1 MADRLKKNAHN
12 NFNRPAS
19 IDENVGNMIISSTN
33 DSRVREMLP
42 TVSRQNNNKS
52 VQMRSTMYNNLQQ
65 NKLALA
71 AAA

>member
-1 MADRLKKNAHN
+1 MADRLKKNNHHHN

-42 TVSRQNNNKS
+42 TVSRTNNNKS
-52 VQMRSTMYNNLQQ
+52 VQMRSTMYNNLHQ
-65 NKLALA
+65 NKLAIA
-71 AAA
+71 N